1 MRTFYLLALITVLA
15 LGAVAPGCGC
25 NKAGQLPPPP
35 PGATPE
41 PWAEWNK
48 DVKPGGKASF
58 KLEFADVNSNL
69 IAATEI
75 YMNLRDPYGRSA
87 YNVTVKTDDKGVA
100 LFQDIPVGNYL
111 LEFIDETG
119 GRRSK
124 LPLNLGEYT
133 GAKAGTSAGT
143 VNF

>member
-1 MRTFYLLALITVLA
+1 MRMMVFLSLATVLN

-25 NKAGQLPPPP
+25 NKTGQLPPPP
-35 PGATPE
+35 EGAKAE
-41 PWAEWNK
+41 PWAEYNK

-87 YNVTVKTDDKGVA
+87 YNVTVKTDEKGVA
-100 LFQDIPVGNYL
+100 LFEDIPVGNYM
-111 LEFIDETG
+111 LEFHDESG
-119 GRRSK
+119 GRKSK
-124 LPLNLGEYT
+124 MPLKLDDYT
-133 GAKAGTSAGT
+133 GAKAGSSAGT